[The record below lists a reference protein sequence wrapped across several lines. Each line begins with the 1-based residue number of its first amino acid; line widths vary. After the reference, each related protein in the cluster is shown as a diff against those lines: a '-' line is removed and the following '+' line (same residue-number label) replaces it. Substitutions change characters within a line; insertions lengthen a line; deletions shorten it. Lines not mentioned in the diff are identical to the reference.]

1 MALNIAKE
9 VREMHQRT
17 VRELRKQYAD
27 VFGEATNASNKD
39 WLIKRIAWRMQSNV
53 EGDISKR
60 ARNRA
65 LEIANDADLRMAVR
79 FEKLLAE
86 GVVPDYAELARLGH
100 VTRARLT
107 QIMNL
112 RLLAPDIQEAI
123 LFADEIF
130 SGRDPIS
137 IRQLQPI
144 ALTADWK
151 KQRRLWKRL
160 SSESGPNVS
169 TSPE

>member
-1 MALNIAKE
+1 MSDEIKIELAISFNRQGPGARRVASTESESDIDAPQGRLPKITKLMAL
-9 VREMHQRT
+9 
-17 VRELRKQYAD
+17 
-27 VFGEATNASNKD
+27 
-39 WLIKRIAWRMQSNV
+39 
-53 EGDISKR
+53 
-60 ARNRA
+60 
-65 LEIANDADLRMAVR
+65 AVR
-79 FEKLLAE
+79 FEKLLAD

-123 LFADEIF
+123 LFADEIC

-151 KQRRLWKRL
+151 KQRRLWKQL

>member
-1 MALNIAKE
+1 MSDEIKIELAISFNRQGPGARRVASTENESDIDAPQGRLPKITKLMAL
-9 VREMHQRT
+9 
-17 VRELRKQYAD
+17 
-27 VFGEATNASNKD
+27 
-39 WLIKRIAWRMQSNV
+39 
-53 EGDISKR
+53 
-60 ARNRA
+60 
-65 LEIANDADLRMAVR
+65 AVR
-79 FEKLLAE
+79 FEKLLAD

-123 LFADEIF
+123 LFANEIF
-130 SGRDPIS
+130 VGRDPIS
-137 IRQLQPI
+137 LRQLQPI